1 MLELIALIVLILS
14 LLFFQYCLKMRGSG
28 STGLVP
34 NQPNINGNENVQ
46 YNVGLLY
53 PTGQARVS
61 ILYYRYKGDYFI
73 KVGGTTTNS
82 PNKILSKDS
91 EISGN
96 HTFIKPGLIKGKS
109 YLIYGTLGG
118 SGIDPEREMQEVF
131 NIVFGGLYDYAFS
144 DKTIKDS
151 RYPNNITRPKR
162 WNTTG
167 ENFRLKH
174 QFVDI
179 LNFMILLNTV
189 EVRWVNSIKKK
200 GVGDFSFISSVL

>member
-1 MLELIALIVLILS
+1 MD
-14 LLFFQYCLKMRGSG
+14 F
-28 STGLVP
+28 
-34 NQPNINGNENVQ
+34 
-46 YNVGLLY
+46 
-53 PTGQARVS
+53 
-61 ILYYRYKGDYFI
+61 
-73 KVGGTTTNS
+73 
-82 PNKILSKDS
+82 
-91 EISGN
+91 
-96 HTFIKPGLIKGKS
+96 
-109 YLIYGTLGG
+109 
-118 SGIDPEREMQEVF
+118 
-131 NIVFGGLYDYAFS
+131 DYAFS